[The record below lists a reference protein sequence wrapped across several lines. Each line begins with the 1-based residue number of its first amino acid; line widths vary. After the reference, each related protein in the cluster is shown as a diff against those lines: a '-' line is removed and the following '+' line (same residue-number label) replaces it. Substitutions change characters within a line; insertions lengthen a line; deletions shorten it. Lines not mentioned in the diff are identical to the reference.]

1 MRIISFSRRAPPRE
15 FCLFL
20 FVFCLFFAS
29 LFVRWFI
36 CHFIK
41 IYAFSKTV
49 PTWTCDRL
57 INTLIPNS
65 VHVCSPSYLGLFCIT
80 SPRRHGLQNLL
91 PFRRRYPDFSYRRKQ
106 KKNAAQKRRDVTTM
120 TLNTRRRTEN
130 RVCRCFLF
138 LQTRTNILFW
148 QPLSPDWAYRNVLW
162 K

>member
-1 MRIISFSRRAPPRE
+1 MGIISFSRTALPRE
-15 FCLFL
+15 VCWFLFFVCLFVCWL
-20 FVFCLFFAS
+20 VG
-29 LFVRWFI
+29 WFI

-41 IYAFSKTV
+41 IYAFPKTV

-80 SPRRHGLQNLL
+80 FPRRHGLQNLL
-91 PFRRRYPDFSYRRKQ
+91 PFRRTYPDFFPPEENKRKTQ
-106 KKNAAQKRRDVTTM
+106 HKKDFTTM
-120 TLNTRRRTEN
+120 TLNRQRRTEN

-148 QPLSPDWAYRNVLW
+148 QPLSSNWACKTVLW